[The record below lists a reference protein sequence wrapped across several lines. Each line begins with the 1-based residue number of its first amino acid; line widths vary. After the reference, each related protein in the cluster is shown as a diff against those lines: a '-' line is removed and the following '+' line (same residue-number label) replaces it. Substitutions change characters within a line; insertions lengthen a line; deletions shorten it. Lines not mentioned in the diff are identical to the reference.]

1 MSQDLLC
8 IDNPLS
14 WVMAT
19 WGLTILFFYVYLKD
33 SMIKQTKSKRGKT
46 KHYVAWANTH
56 VKQTIHTCETIKQ
69 TCETN
74 QTRSKGINKQTTNK
88 P

>member
-33 SMIKQTKSKRGKT
+33 SMIKQTKSKR
-46 KHYVAWANTH
+46 
-56 VKQTIHTCETIKQ
+56 QD
-69 TCETN
+69 
-74 QTRSKGINKQTTNK
+74 
-88 P
+88 